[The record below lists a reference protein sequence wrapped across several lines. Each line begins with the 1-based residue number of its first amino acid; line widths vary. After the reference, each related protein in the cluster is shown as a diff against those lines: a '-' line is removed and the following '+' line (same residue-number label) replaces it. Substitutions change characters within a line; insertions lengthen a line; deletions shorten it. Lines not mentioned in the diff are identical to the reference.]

1 MIGGC
6 VLQEE
11 ELVSARLRPREL
23 PSIIVPL
30 ANEAI
35 RVQCLAFQI
44 PGSACKQDFSPA
56 SHQTE
61 GQIVLNPSTNI
72 VVGQIEVQV
81 PESHL
86 PGAAFTLD
94 EVPFVER
101 RLVPLGDD

>member
-1 MIGGC
+1 MAVGEVANGSMISN
-6 VLQEE
+6 VTVDHI
-11 ELVSARLRPREL
+11 ELNRRMRIE
-23 PSIIVPL
+23 VPD
-30 ANEAI
+30 E
-35 RVQCLAFQI
+35 
-44 PGSACKQDFSPA
+44 
-56 SHQTE
+56 TE
-61 GQIVLNPSTNI
+61 GQIVLDSSTNI

>member
-1 MIGGC
+1 MAVGEVANGSMISN
-6 VLQEE
+6 VTVDHI
-11 ELVSARLRPREL
+11 ELNRRMRIE
-23 PSIIVPL
+23 VPD
-30 ANEAI
+30 E
-35 RVQCLAFQI
+35 
-44 PGSACKQDFSPA
+44 
-56 SHQTE
+56 TE

-86 PGAAFTLD
+86 PGAAFTLG

>member
-1 MIGGC
+1 MKDFIRG
-6 VLQEE
+6 
-11 ELVSARLRPREL
+11 LRPREL

-35 RVQCLAFQI
+35 RVPWLAFQI
-44 PGSACKQDFSPA
+44 PGSAGEQAFFPA
-56 SHQTE
+56 PHQTE

-101 RLVPLGDD
+101 RLVSLGDD